1 MLSSL
6 YKLKP
11 VQVEV
16 DAFTQLQLDNV
27 ILVGARKTHEGW
39 CSLQEGFCKTEVAAS
54 FEQVLK

>member
-1 MLSSL
+1 MLYSL

-16 DAFTQLQLDNV
+16 DAFTQLQLENV
-27 ILVGARKTHEGW
+27 ILVGAIKKHEGW

-54 FEQVLK
+54 FEYMLK